1 MPPRADWA
9 ALSRRLRRRSARERG
24 WGLSRCVRSIRRTR
38 TCGWACKLAELARRC
53 PILETDAAD
62 SLAAESLA
70 LAGWRMWH
78 NCTVRRTPR
87 GAVRGEWGAASDS
100 DIETFWQ
107 LARAIA
113 PIASGNSISSRT
125 LSRWRR

>member
-1 MPPRADWA
+1 FGSAGDSRSEVEGRVCTTAGVAMPPRADWA

-70 LAGWRMWH
+70 LAGLADVAQLCRAPH
-78 NCTVRRTPR
+78 PSGR
-87 GAVRGEWGAASDS
+87 GARGVGGGVG
-100 DIETFWQ
+100 F
-107 LARAIA
+107 
-113 PIASGNSISSRT
+113 GY
-125 LSRWRR
+125 